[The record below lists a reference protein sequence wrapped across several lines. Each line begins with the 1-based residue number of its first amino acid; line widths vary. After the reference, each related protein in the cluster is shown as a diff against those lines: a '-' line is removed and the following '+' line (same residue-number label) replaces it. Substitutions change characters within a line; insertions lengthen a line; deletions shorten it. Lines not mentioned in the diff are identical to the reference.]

1 MSIRLNLGCSNAL
14 PEGFVN
20 VDIVPPAD
28 VIADLSRAWPW
39 RDSSVEAIRAHDVI
53 EHLADKVH
61 TMNEAHRV
69 LKPGGRLEIVVPTT
83 DGRAAFQDPQ
93 HCSFWNRNSFWYYEA
108 GNPYR
113 ERFHQANGVK
123 AAFRVLGEQDI
134 SSLDGPKLGILLEAV
149 KQ

>member
-1 MSIRLNLGCSNAL
+1 MRLNLGCSDSL

-39 RDSSVEAIRAHDVI
+39 RDSSVDAIRAHDVI

-83 DGRAAFQDPQ
+83 DGRAAFQDPG
-93 HCSFWNRNSFWYYEA
+93 HVSYWNRHSFWYYES
-108 GNPYR
+108 GSRYR
-113 ERFHQANGVK
+113 ERFCKDNGVT
-123 AAFRVLGEQDI
+123 AEFRVLGEQDI